1 MDGIGSRIARKQFFL
16 FLKQLRK
23 YGILRENERGVIEIL
38 QF

>member
-1 MDGIGSRIARKQFFL
+1 MDGIGSRIARKQF